1 MTGQLTAHCSTTE
14 RLTNNRLKEADSHSM
29 DQHMTKKKLMIAEQ
43 FAIIYAT
50 SILGK
55 SSYGRSQCILQ

>member
-29 DQHMTKKKLMIAEQ
+29 DQHMTKQKLVRHSFFFFFLFHIE
-43 FAIIYAT
+43 Y
-50 SILGK
+50 SD
-55 SSYGRSQCILQ
+55 